1 MVQEFSGFGI
11 FCGDGSQSSR
21 RLSYLE
27 SGYCPPVFGMDIGIV
42 GLGLIGASL
51 AGDFRRIGHQIYG
64 VSRQQ
69 STCEFAVANGLVD
82 RAATDLATLA
92 ACEIIMICTP
102 IDKIVPTVSLLA
114 PHLSPETIVTD
125 AGSVKELIVVPA
137 TQIWPNFV
145 GGHPMAG
152 KAESGIK
159 AAELGMFRDKPYV
172 VTPIA
177 NTNPI
182 AVDKIKNL
190 VKSLDCRLFESSPA
204 AHDQAVAWISHL
216 PVMISSSLIHACLE
230 NCPPDLLKLAKGLA
244 SSGFKDTSRVGGGNP
259 ELGQMMAE
267 YNSTALLAA
276 LRAYQQDLNATIESI
291 EANNWS
297 QFLTKIERTQMA
309 RPDFLN

>member
-1 MVQEFSGFGI
+1 VPTVVLMAN
-11 FCGDGSQSSR
+11 
-21 RLSYLE
+21 
-27 SGYCPPVFGMDIGIV
+27 IGIV

-51 AGDFRRIGHQIYG
+51 AGDLRSIGHQIYG

-69 STCEFAVANGLVD
+69 STCDLAMANGLVD
-82 RAATDLATLA
+82 RASTNIATLA
-92 ACEIIMICTP
+92 TCEIIIICTP
-102 IDKIVPTVSLLA
+102 IDKIVSTISLLA

-125 AGSVKELIVVPA
+125 AGSVKESIVAPA

-152 KAESGIK
+152 KAESGIG

-177 NTNPI
+177 KTNPI
-182 AVDKIKNL
+182 AVDQIKSL
-190 VKSLDCRLFESSPA
+190 VKSLDCRLFEASPA
-204 AHDQAVAWISHL
+204 DHDRAVAWISHL

-259 ELGQMMAE
+259 ELGHMMAE
-267 YNSTALLAA
+267 YNRTALLEA
-276 LRAYQQDLNATIESI
+276 LRDYQQDLAQTIESI
-291 EANNWS
+291 ENNNWPD
-297 QFLTKIERTQMA
+297 LLAKLERNQVA
-309 RPDFLN
+309 RPEFLE